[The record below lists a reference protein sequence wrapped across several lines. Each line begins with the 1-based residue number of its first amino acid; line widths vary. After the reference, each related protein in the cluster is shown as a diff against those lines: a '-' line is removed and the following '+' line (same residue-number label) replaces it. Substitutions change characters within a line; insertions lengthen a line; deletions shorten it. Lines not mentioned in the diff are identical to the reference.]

1 MKYQNG
7 VGLMEVIIAMLLLA
21 VGVLGFSLLQ
31 YRSLE
36 AGGQALKKV
45 EAMTLARNLGE
56 RMYVNK
62 TAYDGIYKKGID
74 QKGNVSSCSTDDE
87 GKTTYCSFD
96 VFAQKDLA
104 DIAALAAEKDMRINV
119 LPCPDTKNNRNCI
132 YVAWDETQAI
142 QDDAKADIACTNKT
156 AFSYKPE
163 AHCIVVEAY

>member
-21 VGVLGFSLLQ
+21 ITVLGFSLLQ

-36 AGGQALKKV
+36 LGGQALKKV

-62 TAYDGIYKKGID
+62 TAYVSVYEKGIGE
-74 QKGNVSSCSTDDE
+74 KGSVASCKYDGTQMI
-87 GKTTYCSFD
+87 YCSAAE
-96 VFAQKDLA
+96 FAKKDLA
-104 DIAALAAEKDMRINV
+104 DIVTLAEEKNMRVNV

-132 YVAWDETQAI
+132 YVAWDETQAT
-142 QDDAKADIACTNKT
+142 QDDGNDAVACTNKKT
-156 AFSYKPE
+156 FSYKPD
-163 AHCIVVEAY
+163 AHCIVMEAY

>member
-36 AGGQALKKV
+36 VGGQALKKV

-62 TAYDGIYKKGID
+62 AAYDGIYKKGIA
-74 QKGNVSSCSTDDE
+74 QKGSVSSCKND
-87 GKTTYCSFD
+87 GKTTNYCSFNA
-96 VFAQKDLA
+96 FAQKDLA
-104 DIAALAAEKDMRINV
+104 DISALGAEHEMSIDV

-156 AFSYKPE
+156 TFSYKPA
-163 AHCIVVEAY
+163 AHCVVVEAY